1 MPKDLRFVLAAGAG
15 GGLLSWAFTIVTE
28 NATFGLSI
36 WEALPLCVI
45 LGMGAAVVAVYV
57 ITPTDTSK
65 TAQLI
70 GYAVLCGFLWKPVL
84 DAGRVL
90 VNQHIEAAQRS
101 ATLATHVDAIKTAL
115 TPAAA
120 VAKAN
125 DAADGA
131 VELIHTATRVDN
143 PALQQRVTT
152 QATAAVNAIAE
163 TSTADAPAATISLD
177 KVKKAAELSGNIEV
191 ANFAEGKLAT
201 IRRMNPGL
209 TKIPPPRQP

>member
-1 MPKDLRFVLAAGAG
+1 MPRDLRFVLAAGAG

-36 WEALPLCVI
+36 WAALPLCVI
-45 LGMGAAVVAVYV
+45 LGAGAAVVAVYV

-84 DAGRVL
+84 DAGRLL
-90 VNQHIEAAQRS
+90 VNQHIEATQRS
-101 ATLATHVDAIKTAL
+101 AALETHLNAIKTAP

-131 VELIHTATRVDN
+131 VELLHTSKRVDN

-152 QATAAVNAIAE
+152 QATTAVNAIAE
-163 TSTADAPAATISLD
+163 TSTADPTAATTSLA
-177 KVKKAAELSGNIEV
+177 KIKKAAETSGNVELVNVVTQRLDKIQREH
-191 ANFAEGKLAT
+191 FGL
-201 IRRMNPGL
+201 RRG
-209 TKIPPPRQP
+209 PPPTQP